1 MIVTTQVHSKPG
13 KNNISSTRLRSILGM
28 KEIQMQDE
36 FNTPAANAYA
46 YPLLIKQ
53 LLLTPFVQSQDE
65 EIVYRDQFRMTY
77 STLRERIARLANG
90 LSQLG
95 VQHGSTVGVMDW
107 DSHRYLESYF
117 AVPMMGAVLQTV
129 NVRLSPA
136 EIAYTI
142 NHAGAQV
149 LLVHT
154 DFLPVVESIRDK
166 LETVRTFILIDEP
179 GSEACEHSI
188 PFSAEYESM
197 LSASSTSY
205 VFPDFDENT
214 RATTF
219 YTTGTTGLPKGV
231 YFTHRQL
238 VLHTITLMA
247 ALASPVSGQR
257 FHRGDVY
264 MPLTPMF
271 HVHAWGMPYI
281 ATVMGVKQVYPG
293 RYLPDRLARL
303 VRDEGVTF
311 SHCVGTILHMLLA
324 CEEGKTTDMSNWKV
338 IIGGGALPQGLAKA
352 AVDRGIDVFVGY
364 GMSETCPVL
373 SLAQLPPGAELLD
386 ADEQLRLRCKTGLPV
401 PLVDLRLVDDNMDEL
416 AHDGKATGEIV
427 ARAPWLTQGYL
438 NNPEASQQLWAGG
451 YLHTQDI
458 ANIDPTGN
466 IQITDRLKDVIKSGG
481 EWVSSLEVENLISR
495 YEGVSEVAVIG
506 IKDDKWG
513 ERPVALVVLKEGVAV
528 TEDDIKQHVLS
539 FSTCGK
545 ISKYAVPQMVKFV
558 DALDKTSVGKIN
570 KKWLREQF
578 A

>member
-1 MIVTTQVHSKPG
+1 
-13 KNNISSTRLRSILGM
+13 
-28 KEIQMQDE
+28 MQDAVK
-36 FNTPAANAYA
+36 TPGSTAYA

-53 LLLTPFVQSQDE
+53 LLLTPFVQAQDE

-77 STLRERIARLANG
+77 ATLRERIARLANG

-107 DSHRYLESYF
+107 DSHRYLECYF

-129 NVRLSPA
+129 NVRLSPE

-142 NHAGAQV
+142 NHAGAEI
-149 LLVHT
+149 LLVHS
-154 DFLPVVESIRDK
+154 DFLPVVEAIKDK
-166 LETVRTFILIDEP
+166 LDTVRTFIWIDEP
-179 GSEACEHSI
+179 GGEACTHSI
-188 PFSAEYESM
+188 PFSAEYEAM
-197 LSASSTSY
+197 LSANSTSY
-205 VFPDFDENT
+205 AFPDFDENT

-281 ATVMGVKQVYPG
+281 ATVLGVKQVYPG

-303 VRDEGVTF
+303 VREESVTF
-311 SHCVGTILHMLLA
+311 SHCVGTILHMLLS
-324 CEEGKTTDMSNWKV
+324 CEEGKATDLSKWKI
-338 IIGGGALPQGLAKA
+338 IIGGGALPQGLAQA
-352 AVDRGIDVFVGY
+352 ALDRGIDVFVGY
-364 GMSETCPVL
+364 GMSETGPVL
-373 SLAQLPPGAELLD
+373 SLAQLPPGAEELD
-386 ADEQLRLRCKTGLPV
+386 ADEQLRLRCKTGRPV
-401 PLVDLRLVDDNMDEL
+401 PLVDLRVVDDNMDDL
-416 AHDGKATGEIV
+416 VHDGKATGEIV
-427 ARAPWLTQGYL
+427 VRSPWLTQGYL

-481 EWVSSLEVENLISR
+481 EWVSSLEIENLISQ

-506 IKDDKWG
+506 IKDEKWG
-513 ERPVALVVLKEGVAV
+513 ERPVALVVLKEGAAV
-528 TEDDIKQHVLS
+528 TENDIKQHVLS
-539 FSTCGK
+539 FSTSGK
-545 ISKYAVPQMVKFV
+545 ISKYAVPQIVKFV
-558 DALDKTSVGKIN
+558 DAIGKTSVGKIN

>member
-1 MIVTTQVHSKPG
+1 
-13 KNNISSTRLRSILGM
+13 
-28 KEIQMQDE
+28 MQDAVQGS
-36 FNTPAANAYA
+36 TPTPYA

-53 LLLTPFVQSQDE
+53 LLHTPFVQAPEQ
-65 EIVYRDQFRMTY
+65 EIVYRGQVRMTY
-77 STLRERIARLANG
+77 TTLRERIARLANG
-90 LSQLG
+90 LNGLG
-95 VQHGSTVGVMDW
+95 VRHGSTVAVMDW
-107 DSHRYLESYF
+107 DSHRYLEAYF

-129 NVRLSPA
+129 NVRLSEA

-142 NHAGAQV
+142 NHAGAEV
-149 LLVHT
+149 LFVHT
-154 DFLPVVESIRDK
+154 DFLPVVEAIKDQ
-166 LETVRTFILIDEP
+166 LETVRTFVWIDEP
-179 GSEACEHSI
+179 DSEACPHTI
-188 PFSAEYESM
+188 AFATEYEAM
-197 LSASSTSY
+197 LSASATTY
-205 VFPDFDENT
+205 DFPDFDENT

-231 YFTHRQL
+231 YFSHRQL

-281 ATVMGVKQVYPG
+281 ATVLGVKQVYPG
-293 RYLPDRLARL
+293 RYVPDRLARL
-303 VRDEGVTF
+303 VREEGVTF

-324 CEEGKTTDMSNWKV
+324 CEEGKATDMSEWKI
-338 IIGGGALPQGLAKA
+338 IIGGGALPQGLAQA
-352 AVDRGIDVFVGY
+352 ALDRGIDVFVGY

-373 SLAQLPPGAELLD
+373 SLAQLPPGAEKLP
-386 ADEQLRLRCKTGLPV
+386 ADEQLRLRCKTGRPV
-401 PLVDLRLVDDNMDEL
+401 PLVDLRVVDDDMSEL
-416 AHDGKATGEIV
+416 ARDGKATGEIV

-438 NNPEASQQLWAGG
+438 NNPEASELLWTGG

-466 IQITDRLKDVIKSGG
+466 IQITDRIKDVIKSGG
-481 EWVSSLEVENLISR
+481 EWVSSLEIEDLISQ

-513 ERPVALVVLKEGVAV
+513 ERPVALVVLREGTAV

-539 FSTCGK
+539 FSVSGQ
-545 ISKYAVPQMVKFV
+545 ISKYAVPQVVTFV
-558 DALDKTSVGKIN
+558 DALAKTSVGKIN
-570 KKWLREQF
+570 KKGLREQF
-578 A
+578 ASTVAREQTR

>member
-1 MIVTTQVHSKPG
+1 
-13 KNNISSTRLRSILGM
+13 
-28 KEIQMQDE
+28 MQDE
-36 FNTPAANAYA
+36 VKTIGSTAYA

-53 LLLTPFVQSQDE
+53 LLLTPFVQARDE
-65 EIVYRDQFRMTY
+65 EIVYRDRFRMTY
-77 STLRERIARLANG
+77 ATLRERIARLANG

-95 VQHGSTVGVMDW
+95 VQHGNTVAVMDW
-107 DSHRYLESYF
+107 DSHRYLECYF

-142 NHAGAQV
+142 NHAGAET

-154 DFLPVVESIRDK
+154 DFLPVVEAIKDK
-166 LETVRTFILIDEP
+166 LETVRTFIWIDE
-179 GSEACEHSI
+179 SSCECAHSI
-188 PFSAEYESM
+188 PFSAEYEAM
-197 LSASSTSY
+197 LSANSTRY
-205 VFPDFDENT
+205 AFPDFDENT

-281 ATVMGVKQVYPG
+281 ATVLGVKQVYPG

-303 VRDEGVTF
+303 VREEGVTF
-311 SHCVGTILHMLLA
+311 SHCVSTILHMLLS
-324 CEEGKTTDMSNWKV
+324 CEEAKATDLSKWKIV
-338 IIGGGALPQGLAKA
+338 IGGSALPQGLAQA
-352 AVDRGIDVFVGY
+352 ALDRGIDVFVGY

-373 SLAQLPPGAELLD
+373 SLAQLPPGAEALD
-386 ADEQLRLRCKTGLPV
+386 ADAQLRLRCKTGRPV
-401 PLVDLRLVDDNMDEL
+401 PLVDLRVVGDNMDDL
-416 AHDGKATGEIV
+416 VHDGKAAGEIV
-427 ARAPWLTQGYL
+427 VRAPWLTQGYL
-438 NNPEASQQLWAGG
+438 NNAEASQQLWAGG

-458 ANIDPTGN
+458 ANIDPAGN

-481 EWVSSLEVENLISR
+481 EWVSSLEIENLISQ

-506 IKDDKWG
+506 IKDEKWG
-513 ERPVALVVLKEGVAV
+513 ERPVALVVLKEGAAV

-539 FSTCGK
+539 LSTSGK
-545 ISKYAVPQMVKFV
+545 ISKYAVPQIVKFV
-558 DALDKTSVGKIN
+558 DELGKTSVGKLN

>member
-1 MIVTTQVHSKPG
+1 
-13 KNNISSTRLRSILGM
+13 
-28 KEIQMQDE
+28 MQD
-36 FNTPAANAYA
+36 TAKTTASTAYA

-53 LLLTPFVQSQDE
+53 LLLTPFVQAQDE

-77 STLRERIARLANG
+77 STLRERIGRLANG

-107 DSHRYLESYF
+107 DSHRYLECYF

-142 NHAGAQV
+142 NHAGAEV

-154 DFLPVVESIRDK
+154 DFLPVVEAIKDK
-166 LETVRTFILIDEP
+166 LETVKTFIWIDEP
-179 GSEACEHSI
+179 GSVADAHSI
-188 PFSAEYESM
+188 PFSAEYEAM
-197 LSASSTSY
+197 LSANSTSY
-205 VFPDFDENT
+205 AFPDFDENT

-281 ATVMGVKQVYPG
+281 ATVLGVKQVYPG
-293 RYLPDRLARL
+293 RYVPDRLARL

-311 SHCVGTILHMLLA
+311 SHCVSTILHMLLS
-324 CEEGKTTDMSNWKV
+324 CEEGKATDMSKWKIV
-338 IIGGGALPQGLAKA
+338 IGGGALPQGLAQA
-352 AVDRGIDVFVGY
+352 AVKRGIDVFVGY

-373 SLAQLPPGAELLD
+373 SLAQLPPGAEALD
-386 ADEQLRLRCKTGLPV
+386 VDEQVRLRCKTGRPV
-401 PLVDLRLVDDNMDEL
+401 PLVDLRVVDDNMDDV
-416 AHDGKATGEIV
+416 ARDGHATGEVV

-438 NNPEASQQLWAGG
+438 NNPDASETLWAGG

-458 ANIDPTGN
+458 AQIDPTGN
-466 IQITDRLKDVIKSGG
+466 LQITDRLKDVIKSGG
-481 EWVSSLEVENLISR
+481 EWVSSLEIENLISQ
-495 YEGVSEVAVIG
+495 YAGVSEVAVIG

-513 ERPVALVVLKEGVAV
+513 ERPVALVVLQEGAAV

-539 FSTCGK
+539 FSASGK
-545 ISKYAVPQMVKFV
+545 ISKYAVPQIVKFV
-558 DALDKTSVGKIN
+558 DALAKTSVGKIN
-570 KKWLREQF
+570 KKGLREQLV
-578 A
+578 

>member
-1 MIVTTQVHSKPG
+1 
-13 KNNISSTRLRSILGM
+13 
-28 KEIQMQDE
+28 MQDAVQGS
-36 FNTPAANAYA
+36 TPTPYA

-53 LLLTPFVQSQDE
+53 LLHTPFVQAPEQ
-65 EIVYRDQFRMTY
+65 EIVYRGQVRMTY
-77 STLRERIARLANG
+77 TTLRERIARLANG
-90 LSQLG
+90 LNGLG
-95 VQHGSTVGVMDW
+95 VRHGSTVAVMDW

-129 NVRLSPA
+129 NVRLSEA

-142 NHAGAQV
+142 NHAGAEV
-149 LLVHT
+149 LFVHT
-154 DFLPVVESIRDK
+154 DFLPVVEAIKDQ
-166 LETVRTFILIDEP
+166 LETVRTFVWIDEP
-179 GSEACEHSI
+179 DSEACPHTI
-188 PFSAEYESM
+188 AFATEYEAM
-197 LSASSTSY
+197 LSASATSY
-205 VFPDFDENT
+205 DFPDFDENT

-231 YFTHRQL
+231 YFSHRQL

-281 ATVMGVKQVYPG
+281 ATALGVKQVYPG
-293 RYLPDRLARL
+293 RYMPDRLARL
-303 VRDEGVTF
+303 VREEGVTF
-311 SHCVGTILHMLLA
+311 SHCVGTILHMLLS
-324 CEEGKTTDMSNWKV
+324 CEEGKATDMSKWKI
-338 IIGGGALPQGLAKA
+338 IIGGGALPQGLAQA
-352 AVDRGIDVFVGY
+352 ALDRGIDVFVGY

-373 SLAQLPPGAELLD
+373 SLAQLPPGAEKLD
-386 ADEQLRLRCKTGLPV
+386 ANEQLRLRCKTGRPV
-401 PLVDLRLVDDNMDEL
+401 PLVDLRVVDDDMNEL

-438 NNPEASQQLWAGG
+438 NNPEASEQLWTGG

-466 IQITDRLKDVIKSGG
+466 IQITDRIKDVIKSGG
-481 EWVSSLEVENLISR
+481 EWVSSLEIEDLISQ

-513 ERPVALVVLKEGVAV
+513 ERPVALVVLKEGTAV

-539 FSTCGK
+539 FSVSGK
-545 ISKYAVPQMVKFV
+545 ISKYAVPQVVKFV
-558 DALDKTSVGKIN
+558 DALAKTSVGKIN
-570 KKWLREQF
+570 KKGLREQF
-578 A
+578 ASTVAKEQTR